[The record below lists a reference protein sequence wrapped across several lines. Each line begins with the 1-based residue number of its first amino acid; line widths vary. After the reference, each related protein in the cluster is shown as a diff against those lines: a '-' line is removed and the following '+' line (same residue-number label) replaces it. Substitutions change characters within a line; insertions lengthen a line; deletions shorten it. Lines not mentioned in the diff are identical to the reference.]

1 MAREQE
7 YEEEEEAEETEEVE
21 EAPAPAPVKKPVA
34 KKPVAAPSAKPAPK
48 PQAPQVQYVK
58 IPVFES
64 QAQQIFYDTLLAI
77 DAKLA
82 KIDADLELMKKYL
95 PQ

>member
-7 YEEEEEAEETEEVE
+7 YEDEEEVAEEEEEET
-21 EAPAPAPVKKPVA
+21 PAPAPVKKPVA
-34 KKPVAAPSAKPAPK
+34 KKPVAPAAKPAPK

-64 QAQQIFYDTLLAI
+64 QAMQVMYDTLIAM
-77 DAKLA
+77 DARLS